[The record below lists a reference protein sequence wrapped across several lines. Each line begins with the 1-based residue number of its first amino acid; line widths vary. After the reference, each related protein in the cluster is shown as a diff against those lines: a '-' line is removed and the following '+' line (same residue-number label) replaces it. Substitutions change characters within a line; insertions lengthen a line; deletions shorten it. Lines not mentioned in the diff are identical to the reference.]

1 MIRQWLKDQYILY
14 RNYSNLA
21 QTVNSKYIPVSLEDA
36 KRVCF
41 IYIVLFNLRKN
52 FIISINCK
60 FLQKILF
67 IKKTEILK

>member
-14 RNYSNLA
+14 KNYSNLA

-41 IYIVLFNLRKN
+41 IYIVLSNLRKN
-52 FIISINCK
+52 FLILMQI
-60 FLQKILF
+60 LQKILF
-67 IKKTEILK
+67 IIKQKY